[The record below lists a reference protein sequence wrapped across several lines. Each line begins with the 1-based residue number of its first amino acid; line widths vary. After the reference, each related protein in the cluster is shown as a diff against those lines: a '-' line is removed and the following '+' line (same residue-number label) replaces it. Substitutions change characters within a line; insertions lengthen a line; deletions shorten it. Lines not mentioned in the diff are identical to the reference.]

1 MSILACSIFT
11 KDIRKTQYVVEKEQ
25 LPLLKVM
32 EGHSFTST
40 RGGGVL
46 CLKNKGIGW
55 RNPSSE
61 YGMEV
66 GLFSKHYK
74 IKDGGFSIKR

>member
-1 MSILACSIFT
+1 
-11 KDIRKTQYVVEKEQ
+11 
-25 LPLLKVM
+25 M

-40 RGGGVL
+40 QGGVL
-46 CLKNKGIGW
+46 YLKNKGIGW

>member
-1 MSILACSIFT
+1 MFHLHKRHKKNTICCS
-11 KDIRKTQYVVEKEQ
+11 EKEQ

-32 EGHSFTST
+32 EGRSFTST
-40 RGGGVL
+40 RGGVL

-66 GLFSKHYK
+66 ELFSKHYK

>member
-1 MSILACSIFT
+1 MFHLHKRHKKNTICYS
-11 KDIRKTQYVVEKEQ
+11 EKEQ

-32 EGHSFTST
+32 EGRSFTSA
-40 RGGGVL
+40 RGGVL

-61 YGMEV
+61 YGMEA
-66 GLFSKHYK
+66 
-74 IKDGGFSIKR
+74 